1 MKKLLL
7 LFIFFTFSVNSQ
19 VLSNDD
25 STALILGNIGT
36 DLTGVTPG
44 QNNWQTLIAAT
55 ASPPG
60 QNSDF
65 QIVNIG
71 GLYGNA
77 IQIIGPSS
85 TTGSRF
91 IFKGGF
97 FLIPIAILLFY
108 TLYLI
113 FERIFYIRK
122 VAKIDHHLMS
132 DVRNNLNAG
141 NIEMALS
148 VAERNGT
155 ALGNVIAEGV
165 MTIGRPI
172 SEIESNMER
181 AGNIE
186 VGQMEHKLGQLGL
199 IAGIAPTLGFIG
211 TISGVIKI
219 FYSISVTED
228 ISIGNISGGLYE
240 KMISSGA
247 GLLVGIIAYSAY
259 HLLNGRI
266 DDFAL
271 AIQKQ
276 VLEFVSIIQRPNH
289 ANKTK

>member
-1 MKKLLL
+1 MISSFIQLQVDTLSQATNAVADKLPVNTE
-7 LFIFFTFSVNSQ
+7 ISV
-19 VLSNDD
+19 LE
-25 STALILGNIGT
+25 
-36 DLTGVTPG
+36 
-44 QNNWQTLIAAT
+44 
-55 ASPPG
+55 
-60 QNSDF
+60 
-65 QIVNIG
+65 
-71 GLYGNA
+71 
-77 IQIIGPSS
+77 
-85 TTGSRF
+85 F

-97 FLIPIAILLFY
+97 FLIPISILLFY

-113 FERIFYIRK
+113 FERIFYIKK
-122 VAKIDHHLMS
+122 VAKIDQHLIS
-132 DVRNNLNAG
+132 DIRNNLNAG
-141 NIEMALS
+141 NIDMALS

-155 ALGNVIAEGV
+155 ALGNVLAEGV
-165 MTIGRPI
+165 LTIGRPI
-172 SEIESNMER
+172 AEIESNMER

-186 VGQMEHKLGQLGL
+186 VGQMERKLGQLGL

-219 FYSISVTED
+219 FYSISVTQD